1 MSQNKQLGFDTVCIH
16 GGHQLDAKRAHLT
29 PIYATSTAG
38 ATSTTSSTSTT
49 AFYCYQVFDTK
60 CFFLVFLEINV
71 FFDGII
77 SNQGKNSSYK

>member
-38 ATSTTSSTSTT
+38 ANQSFSAVGKSHVNFYSAAASPSLPERSTLYT
-49 AFYCYQVFDTK
+49 
-60 CFFLVFLEINV
+60 
-71 FFDGII
+71 
-77 SNQGKNSSYK
+77 